1 VGRRPFLWPG
11 LSLAGGILLG
21 RFLSVPSIP
30 VFLFILFL
38 LPFLW
43 AVRGKPAFLP
53 LFILVLTGIG
63 FLRMQQTLS
72 LPSDHI
78 AHFANGE
85 WASLEGRIISL
96 PELKKKGKREIHSFV
111 LEAENLVRKREF
123 FELKGQAQV
132 FLFNPSEAPSY
143 ADKVRLRGRLVLPKT
158 PRNPG
163 EFDYR
168 KYLAEQ
174 SIYAVLEGYGTPSLK
189 KLSSSRNLFSYPLI
203 AIQKLRNACAR
214 RLDSLFQFPINALLK
229 ALILGLRKD
238 LPEDF
243 RDDFMKTNTSHLV
256 AISGMNITLVAGTV
270 FFLALCLGFPQK
282 AAALTGIFLTV
293 TYVLL
298 SGWGIP
304 VVRAG
309 WMACLFF
316 VALLLEREKDL
327 LNSLFFALFVILAF
341 DPGALFQVGFQ
352 LSFLSVFS
360 LATLAP
366 LSLSSR
372 YRDFLQTPIVMIG
385 TFPVCIAYFN
395 VFSWAGV
402 LANLLA
408 IPFFHLGV
416 LAGMAS
422 LALGSCAV
430 IGPFVTGMTQFFL
443 KTGLG
448 WIQFWSGQPWSY
460 SYLRPPPWE
469 LLLLYYAALTLVWL
483 VHRFHQVHFGIKALS
498 ISLWLLT
505 AAAFFIPSGNRD
517 FILTVFSVGQ
527 NELVD
532 VEFPGEKHWLINTG
546 RGMPSDQARWTLGP
560 FLQRNGVRHIEGIIL
575 TDRSRRHTGGFPS
588 LVGNFSIGSLLFPSG
603 IEPWPDKKRRV
614 PMIPVSAGD
623 RVSVG
628 GRAGFRV
635 LDVTEGRVLLA
646 LDYQGYR
653 FLMVPSWK
661 SSGGQRILPGLEAI
675 SPIDMLILP
684 AFGGPSDSRWEEALS
699 LLLPS
704 TVVFSKNNPRI
715 GPLLKLLEQEEIP
728 FFFLS
733 ETGALRFEVKQGQCH
748 LSPYWDKRA
757 VGV

>member
-1 VGRRPFLWPG
+1 MRRPFFWPAAG
-11 LSLAGGILLG
+11 LVVGILLG
-21 RFLSVPSIP
+21 KNFSFHGTFIFVSV
-30 VFLFILFL
+30 VFL

-43 AVRGKPAFLP
+43 VLRGRRFFLP
-53 LFILVLTGIG
+53 LFLIALAGVGA
-63 FLRMQQTLS
+63 LRIKQTFRI
-72 LPSDHI
+72 PAHHVY
-78 AHFANGE
+78 HFAQGD
-85 WASLEGRIISL
+85 WMSLEGKVDSF
-96 PELKKKGKREIHSFV
+96 PELKEKGRKRICSFV
-111 LEAENLVRKREF
+111 MRAKNLVRRGEF
-123 FELKGQAQV
+123 FETQGKVQV
-132 FLFNPSEAPSY
+132 FLFNPEATPRFGS
-143 ADKVRLRGRLVLPKT
+143 DVRVRGKLVRPKRA
-158 PRNPG
+158 RNPG
-163 EFDYR
+163 EFNYQ
-168 KYLAEQ
+168 KYLADQ
-174 SIYAVLEGYGTPSLK
+174 GVRAVIEGYGTRSLRILRDPSSWKEFPMMLIQR
-189 KLSSSRNLFSYPLI
+189 LRETIASRFDDLFDP
-203 AIQKLRNACAR
+203 
-214 RLDSLFQFPINALLK
+214 PINDLLK
-229 ALILGLRKD
+229 ALVLGLRKG
-238 LPEDF
+238 LPDHF
-243 RDDFMKTNTSHLV
+243 RDNFIRTGTAHLV

-293 TYVLL
+293 AYVLL

-316 VALLLEREKDL
+316 IALLLEREKDL

-385 TFPVCIAYFN
+385 TFPVCIVYFN
-395 VFSWAGV
+395 VFSWAA
-402 LANLLA
+402 LFANLLA
-408 IPFFHLGV
+408 IPLFHLGV

-430 IGPFVTGMTQFFL
+430 IGPFVIGVTQFFL
-443 KTGLG
+443 KTGLA
-448 WIQFWSGQPWSY
+448 WIQFLSGQSWSY
-460 SYLRPPPWE
+460 SYLRPPPCG
-469 LLLLYYAALTLVWL
+469 LLLLYYTTLALVWL
-483 VHRFHQVHFGIKALS
+483 AHRFRRIHFGVKALS
-498 ISLWLLT
+498 VSLWLLT
-505 AAAFFIPSGNRD
+505 AAAFFIPSDNRN

-532 VEFPGEKHWLINTG
+532 IEFPGEKHWLINTG
-546 RGMPSDQARWTLGP
+546 RGVPSDQARWTLGP

-588 LVGNFSIGSLLFPSG
+588 LVGNFSIGSLLFPLG
-603 IEPWPDKKRRV
+603 MEPWPDKKHRV

-623 RVSVG
+623 QVSVG
-628 GRAGFRV
+628 DRAGFRV

-661 SSGGQRILPGLEAI
+661 PSGWQRILSQLEAV

-684 AFGGPSDSRWEEALS
+684 AFGGPSDSRWEETLS
-699 LLLPS
+699 QLLPS
-704 TVVFSKNNPRI
+704 AVVFSKNNPRI